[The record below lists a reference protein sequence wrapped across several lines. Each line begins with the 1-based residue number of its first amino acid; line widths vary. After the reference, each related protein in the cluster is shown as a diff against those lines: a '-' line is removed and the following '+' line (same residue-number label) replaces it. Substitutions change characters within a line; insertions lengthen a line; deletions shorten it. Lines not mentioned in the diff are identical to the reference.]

1 MKRHLLLR
9 LEAPL
14 MAFGTVQVD
23 QHGPI
28 GDFPCP
34 SALTGLIAN
43 ALGWRRTEAERLQRL
58 QERLVFAVRRDREG
72 ERIQDFQTAQL
83 AKDDRGWTTRGE
95 PEGRR
100 GGASTYASP
109 HIRYRWYD
117 ADCALTVALRLEPE
131 AEDPSLDAV
140 VRALNRPARPLFLGR
155 KPCLPASRL
164 VLGLVDASDCLAA
177 LAQAPLAAGVAERV
191 RLFWPDGEA
200 PPGPPGASLLVHG
213 LRRFAVDV
221 HEGRQLWWQGT
232 VAAAPP
238 TP

>member
-1 MKRHLLLR
+1 MTPHLLLR

-43 ALGWRRTEAERLQRL
+43 ALGWRRTDVDRLQRL

-83 AKDDRGWTTRGE
+83 GKSDRGWTTRGG
-95 PEGRR
+95 PEKR
-100 GGASTYASP
+100 GGGPETYDSP

-117 ADCALTVALRLEPE
+117 ADCALTVALRLEPAE
-131 AEDPSLDAV
+131 EDPRLESVAAALD
-140 VRALNRPARPLFLGR
+140 RPARPLFFGR

-164 VLGLVDASDCLAA
+164 VLGLVEASDCLAA
-177 LAQAPLAAGVAERV
+177 LAQALPAEGAANCP
-191 RLFWPDGEA
+191 RLFWPDGEG

-232 VAAAPP
+232 NPAPAAGR
-238 TP
+238 